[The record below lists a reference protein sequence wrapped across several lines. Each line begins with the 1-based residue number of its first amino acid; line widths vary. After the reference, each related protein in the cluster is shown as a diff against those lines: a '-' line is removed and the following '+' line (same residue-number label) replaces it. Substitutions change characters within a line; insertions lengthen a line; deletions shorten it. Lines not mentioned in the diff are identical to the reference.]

1 MATNK
6 GFIKDW
12 LGNTILPITRGEL
25 VVDSEGN
32 IALASDQFLAQD
44 GHPGLV
50 TAAERAMINGS
61 LSGEGSLADLYNK
74 IDYINDGLWFNDT
87 AVHFYNENGVS
98 TPIKINSTGSNKL
111 SINISNDNSVNFGL
125 YPLTSAETSIT
136 QIIKKIIVDKYGRVT
151 SVEGGGLLNS
161 DLPATIE
168 SKTITNSNL
177 VGCYTTEVSDNSTS
191 LVNKEYVDTKF
202 AEATGVA
209 TGSLKFGGIL
219 NNAQS
224 ALDKLSD
231 ARFYDFYYK
240 VTGDFTLNK
249 SNIYEPS
256 DVLGES
262 VNLKVGDT
270 LIVYKSST
278 MSSAQFV
285 YIPSADDITT
295 ISIKKDNGDSVT
307 NILQYET
314 GNVSLKFSSIFDITN
329 SSTGTASINL
339 LPASSTQSG
348 YLSKEDWTKFNSYA
362 TQLGTS
368 YVGQFDTGEGIYTI
382 GTLTIG
388 GVDHTIYGKNNIS
401 SLSLQTSSNN
411 PTLKFTETGQSDV
424 NIILKGATG
433 IQVQKNNNDIEFKSL
448 LTTPTQSVPDTQ
460 RSVNYITLN
469 SNHQLKANIGTVNED
484 GTIVD
489 GLTDYSEFVN
499 LRTAVLTSTLVVE
512 SITYSLKGEANA
524 EEYRYG
530 NAKLKSAISITV

>member
-74 IDYINDGLWFNDT
+74 IDYINDGLQFNDT

-136 QIIKKIIVDKYGRVT
+136 QIIKKITIDKYGRVT
-151 SVEGGGLLNS
+151 SVEGEDLSSS

-231 ARFYDFYYK
+231 GKFQDFYYK
-240 VTGDFTLNK
+240 VTGDFILSK

-256 DVLGES
+256 DILGES

-295 ISIKKDNGDSVT
+295 ISIKKDNGDYVT

-348 YLSKEDWTKFNSYA
+348 YLSKEDWIKFNSYA

-368 YVGQFDTGEGIYTI
+368 YIGEFDTGAGLYTI
-382 GTLTIG
+382 GT
-388 GVDHTIYGKNNIS
+388 
-401 SLSLQTSSNN
+401 
-411 PTLKFTETGQSDV
+411 
-424 NIILKGATG
+424 
-433 IQVQKNNNDIEFKSL
+433 
-448 LTTPTQSVPDTQ
+448 
-460 RSVNYITLN
+460 
-469 SNHQLKANIGTVNED
+469 
-484 GTIVD
+484 
-489 GLTDYSEFVN
+489 
-499 LRTAVLTSTLVVE
+499 
-512 SITYSLKGEANA
+512 
-524 EEYRYG
+524 
-530 NAKLKSAISITV
+530 